1 MFEEVPYYIL
11 VFSQIRKTWHQGG
24 HATFLRRCSRH
35 WPPCC
40 FQRFH
45 FPRRRHTRKRTTE
58 RTSRLLLIWLPIF
71 SSLTCLWKTCN
82 IGFSQP
88 LWTSRS
94 LQDCGGQRQDVRFS
108 TPGARSCGYAQGH
121 VGVVRCTVG
130 ALLSW
135 EEGRMWLHQ
144 DQQKL
149 VLSQRHSIFP
159 AI

>member
-11 VFSQIRKTWHQGG
+11 VFSQHDIRV
-24 HATFLRRCSRH
+24 ATLPFCVAVVVTGLRAAFNGSIFRDVDTLEKRK
-35 WPPCC
+35 
-40 FQRFH
+40 QRGRVVSSSSDCRF
-45 FPRRRHTRKRTTE
+45 
-58 RTSRLLLIWLPIF
+58 SAGYLPLKNLQRSYF
-71 SSLTCLWKTCN
+71 
-82 IGFSQP
+82 GFSQP

-94 LQDCGGQRQDVRFS
+94 LQYCGGQRQDVRFS
-108 TPGARSCGYAQGH
+108 TPGARSCGYTQGH

-149 VLSQRHSIFP
+149 VLSQWHSIFP